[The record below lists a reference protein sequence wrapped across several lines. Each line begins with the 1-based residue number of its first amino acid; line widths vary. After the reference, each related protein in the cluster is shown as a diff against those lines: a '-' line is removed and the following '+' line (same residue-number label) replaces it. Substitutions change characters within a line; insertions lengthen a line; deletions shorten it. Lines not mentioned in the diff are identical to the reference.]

1 MYEIKRTRDKMEKT
15 GKNLRGKIGK
25 DERKNGV
32 QDFLILFRSVLRKLR
47 ARLFTIV
54 APTVVT
60 EMRQ

>member
-15 GKNLRGKIGK
+15 GENLREKTGK

-47 ARLFTIV
+47 ARLSTIV
-54 APTVVT
+54 APTLIT
-60 EMRQ
+60 GMRQ

>member
-1 MYEIKRTRDKMEKT
+1 MEKT